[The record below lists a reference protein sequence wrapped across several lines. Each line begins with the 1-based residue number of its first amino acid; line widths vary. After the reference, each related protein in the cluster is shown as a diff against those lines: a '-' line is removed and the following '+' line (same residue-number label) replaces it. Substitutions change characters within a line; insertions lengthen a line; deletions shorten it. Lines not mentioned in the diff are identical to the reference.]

1 MLKIAVLDDQELYV
15 NKIDEI
21 TKKAMLELGIVYEL
35 FKYTSTEEF
44 LYDLGEDIKCD
55 IYLVDVEL
63 QTTSGLEVARKIR
76 EKYYDSAII
85 YVTNYIEYAVEGY
98 EVNAYRYIPKTIL
111 EEKLPEAYAAVYV
124 NIENKKK
131 NFYII
136 ENNHRMERIAYE
148 DTFYVKKDQ
157 KYILIVHKHGVSRE
171 RKTIAEFIES
181 VQSLDTF
188 VVVDRSYIVNAF
200 HIMTLKKQEIILRNG
215 ETIPVS
221 RPKLSYVKQ
230 EIMRIWR
237 S

>member
-21 TKKAMLELGIVYEL
+21 TKKAMLELGIGYEL

-76 EKYYDSAII
+76 EKYYDSVII

-124 NIENKKK
+124 NIESKKK

-148 DTFYVKKDQ
+148 DIFYVKKDQ
-157 KYILIVHKHGVSRE
+157 KYILIVHRHGVSRE
-171 RKTIAEFIES
+171 RKTIAEFIEC
-181 VQSLDTF
+181 VQMFDTF
-188 VVVDRSYIVNAF
+188 VVVDRSYVVNAF
-200 HIMTLKKQEIILRNG
+200 HIMSLKNQEIVLRNG
-215 ETIPVS
+215 EIIPVS

>member
-21 TKKAMLELGIVYEL
+21 TRNAMLKQGIAYEL

-44 LYDLGEDIKCD
+44 LYDLSEDNKFD
-55 IYLVDVEL
+55 IYLIDVEL

-76 EKYYDSAII
+76 EKYYDSVII
-85 YVTNYIEYAVEGY
+85 YVTNYIEYAVAGY
-98 EVNAYRYIPKTIL
+98 EVNAYRYIPKNIL
-111 EEKLPEAYAAVYV
+111 EEKLPEAYATVYANV
-124 NIENKKK
+124 ENKKK

-136 ENNHRMERIAYE
+136 ENNHRIERIAYE
-148 DTFYVKKDQ
+148 DIFYVKKDQ
-157 KYILIVHKHGVSRE
+157 KYIRIVHKHGISRE

-188 VVVDRSYIVNAF
+188 VLVDRSYIVNAF
-200 HIMTLKKQEIILRNG
+200 HIMNLKKLEIVLRNG
-215 ETIPVS
+215 ESIPVS

>member
-21 TKKAMLELGIVYEL
+21 TRNAMLKQGIAYEF

-44 LYDLGEDIKCD
+44 LYDLSEDNKCD
-55 IYLVDVEL
+55 IYLIDVEL
-63 QTTSGLEVARKIR
+63 QTTSGLEVARQIR
-76 EKYYDSAII
+76 EKYYDSVII

-98 EVNAYRYIPKTIL
+98 EVNAYRYIPKNIL

-124 NIENKKK
+124 NIENRKK

-136 ENNHRMERIAYE
+136 ENNHRIERIAYE
-148 DTFYVKKDQ
+148 DIFYVKKDQ
-157 KYILIVHKHGVSRE
+157 KYITIVHKHGISRE
-171 RKTIAEFIES
+171 RKTITAFIES

-200 HIMTLKKQEIILRNG
+200 HIMTLKNQEIVLRNG

>member
-21 TKKAMLELGIVYEL
+21 TRKAMLKHGIVYEL
-35 FKYTSTEEF
+35 FKYTSTEDF
-44 LYDLGEDIKCD
+44 LYDLSEDNKCD
-55 IYLVDVEL
+55 IYLIDVEL
-63 QTTSGLEVARKIR
+63 QTTSGLEVARQIR
-76 EKYYDSAII
+76 EKYYDSVII
-85 YVTNYIEYAVEGY
+85 YVTNYIEYAVAGY
-98 EVNAYRYIPKTIL
+98 EVNAYRYIPKNIL

-124 NIENKKK
+124 NIENRKK

-136 ENNHRMERIAYE
+136 ENNHRIERIAYE
-148 DTFYVKKDQ
+148 DIFYVKKDQ
-157 KYILIVHKHGVSRE
+157 KYITIVHKHGISRE
-171 RKTIAEFIES
+171 RKTITEFIES

-200 HIMTLKKQEIILRNG
+200 HIMTLKNQEIVLRNG

>member
-44 LYDLGEDIKCD
+44 LYDLGEDIKFD

-148 DTFYVKKDQ
+148 DIFYVKKDQ